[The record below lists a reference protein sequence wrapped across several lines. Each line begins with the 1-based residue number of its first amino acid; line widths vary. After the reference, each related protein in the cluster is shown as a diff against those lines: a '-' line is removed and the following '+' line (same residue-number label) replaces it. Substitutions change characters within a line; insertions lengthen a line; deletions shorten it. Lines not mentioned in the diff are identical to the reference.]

1 MINII
6 ETLVIIITIII
17 CTGVIIFYMRT
28 QKEQEMSGNPMLLNI
43 NYKQKIE
50 LPESSNSTSSGGSGD
65 TCTTTCDS
73 IDPVSDPRYN
83 MQQIIK
89 QSILLE
95 EHLTNKNK
103 RCRDCITK
111 HFLHIIG
118 LSEEAQMLA
127 TNKISNYPLINESVV
142 LYNELFKI
150 WITNK
155 NLNGKDEEYILYCT
169 NKLRDHRKQLIVLY
183 FFNEKYRI
191 TEDKDHNDHHDTH
204 SNGSDQNGGNRYKK
218 Y

>member
-1 MINII
+1 MNIL
-6 ETLVIIITIII
+6 ETFIIVFTIILSTI
-17 CTGVIIFYMRT
+17 LILWYIHYINDHNQAFGTGSNNAT
-28 QKEQEMSGNPMLLNI
+28 LLNI
-43 NYKQKIE
+43 NYSKQKNAGAGAG
-50 LPESSNSTSSGGSGD
+50 SCTS
-65 TCTTTCDS
+65 TCDS

-118 LSEEAQMLA
+118 LAEEAQMLA
-127 TNKISNYPLINESVV
+127 TDKISNYPLINESVI

-150 WITNK
+150 WIKNK
-155 NLNGKDEEYILYCT
+155 NLNGKDETYILYCT
-169 NKLRDHRKQLIVLY
+169 DKLRDHRKQLIVLY
-183 FFNEKYRI
+183 FFNEKYNI
-191 TEDKDHNDHHDTH
+191 TNDKNPKKH
-204 SNGSDQNGGNRYKK
+204 SM
-218 Y
+218 

>member
-1 MINII
+1 MLETFII
-6 ETLVIIITIII
+6 VFTIILSTIII
-17 CTGVIIFYMRT
+17 LWYIHYINDHNHASVTG
-28 QKEQEMSGNPMLLNI
+28 SGSGSPTLLNI
-43 NYKQKIE
+43 NYNKQK
-50 LPESSNSTSSGGSGD
+50 SVGS
-65 TCTTTCDS
+65 CSASCDS

-118 LSEEAQMLA
+118 LAEEAQMLA
-127 TNKISNYPLINESVV
+127 TNKIDKYPLINESVI

-150 WITNK
+150 WIKNK
-155 NLNGKDEEYILYCT
+155 NLNGNDDAYILFCT
-169 NKLRDHRKQLIVLY
+169 DKLRDHRKQLIVIY
-183 FFNEKYRI
+183 FFNEKYNI
-191 TEDKDHNDHHDTH
+191 VEKDVPKEH
-204 SNGSDQNGGNRYKK
+204 SM
-218 Y
+218 

>member
-1 MINII
+1 MNIL
-6 ETLVIIITIII
+6 ETFIIVFTIILSTIII
-17 CTGVIIFYMRT
+17 LWHIHNLNDHHLGIGSNTAT
-28 QKEQEMSGNPMLLNI
+28 LLNI
-43 NYKQKIE
+43 NYKEAVGKGAAAG
-50 LPESSNSTSSGGSGD
+50 SCSTS
-65 TCTTTCDS
+65 CDS

-118 LSEEAQMLA
+118 LAEEAQMLA
-127 TNKISNYPLINESVV
+127 TNKIDKYPLINQSVI

-150 WITNK
+150 WIKNK
-155 NLNGKDEEYILYCT
+155 NLNGKDETYVLYCT
-169 NKLRDHRKQLIVLY
+169 DKLREHRKQLIVIY
-183 FFNEKYRI
+183 FFNEKYNI
-191 TEDKDHNDHHDTH
+191 VDNAKSDDKHTPSEHTM
-204 SNGSDQNGGNRYKK
+204 Y
-218 Y
+218 